1 MSLQWTAWLAAMTR
15 KGRILYTLRI
25 KGKSELKEG
34 SVWATNIKLFH
45 FFMII
50 VTPVPFNSR
59 RVHK

>member
-1 MSLQWTAWLAAMTR
+1 MAR

-34 SVWATNIKLFH
+34 SVWSANIKLLH

>member
-1 MSLQWTAWLAAMTR
+1 MDYMACCHGSQV

-34 SVWATNIKLFH
+34 SVWSTNIKLFH

>member
-1 MSLQWTAWLAAMTR
+1 MAR

-34 SVWATNIKLFH
+34 SVWSTNIKLFH

>member
-1 MSLQWTAWLAAMTR
+1 MSLQWTTWLAAMAR

-34 SVWATNIKLFH
+34 SVRLANIKLFH